1 MPKNQGTKNSR
12 QIFGYLIVPR
22 KIFLRLLE
30 IDLKA
35 KKKFFF
41 RKFGQLR
48 SLKSHLMPVSLLLR
62 DMIITTDSYKF
73 LTPAFVVIIDLASAF
88 CHSLKNSKR

>member
-1 MPKNQGTKNSR
+1 MPKNQGIKNSR

-35 KKKFFF
+35 KKKIFFSKVWSIAF
-41 RKFGQLR
+41 IKI
-48 SLKSHLMPVSLLLR
+48 SPDACVS
-62 DMIITTDSYKF
+62 TV
-73 LTPAFVVIIDLASAF
+73 A
-88 CHSLKNSKR
+88 